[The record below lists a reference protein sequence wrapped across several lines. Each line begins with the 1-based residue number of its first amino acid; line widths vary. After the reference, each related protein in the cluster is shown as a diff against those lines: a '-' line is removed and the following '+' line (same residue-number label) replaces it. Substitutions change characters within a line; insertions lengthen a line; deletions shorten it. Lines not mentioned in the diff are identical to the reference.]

1 MLDPI
6 TISAAFALAKS
17 TIAGVQEAIQM
28 GKDLQECS
36 GDLIKFFEMRD
47 TVAKA
52 ATEDKG
58 KNPRSDM
65 GQALDTV
72 MQAKALR
79 DAEKKL
85 KEQLIYSGQGD
96 VWEAIQAEYN
106 LIIAN
111 RRREEREAEAAA
123 KNRREKLAEIVE
135 FLFIGFAGCIAGGLI
150 CWGTFE
156 FIIYKMRL

>member
-1 MLDPI
+1 MIDPI
-6 TISAAFALAKS
+6 SISAAFTLAKS
-17 TIAGVQEAIQM
+17 AIAGVQEAIQM

-36 GDLIKFFEMRD
+36 GDLIKFFELRD

-52 ATEDKG
+52 AVQDKG
-58 KNPRSDM
+58 KKRSEM

-106 LIIAN
+106 LIVAT
-111 RRREEREAEAAA
+111 RKREEREEAEAA
-123 KNRREKLAEIVE
+123 KNRREKLVESMEI
-135 FLFIGFAGCIAGGLI
+135 LFYGLAGCIVGGLI

>member
-52 ATEDKG
+52 ATQDKG
-58 KNPRSDM
+58 KPRSEM

-106 LIIAN
+106 LIQAN

-123 KNRREKLAEIVE
+123 KHKREQLAELVE
-135 FLFIGFAGCIAGGLI
+135 GLFYGFCGCIAGGLI
-150 CWGTFE
+150 CWGTVE

>member
-1 MLDPI
+1 MIDPI

-17 TIAGVQEAIQM
+17 TIAGVKEAIQM

-52 ATEDKG
+52 AVHDK
-58 KNPRSDM
+58 KKSKSDM

-79 DAEKKL
+79 DAEREL
-85 KEQLIYSGQGD
+85 KEKLIWSGQGD

-106 LIIAN
+106 MIVAN
-111 RRREEREAEAAA
+111 RKREEREAEAQA
-123 KNRREKLAEIVE
+123 KLKRENLAETINILLIGFVSI
-135 FLFIGFAGCIAGGLI
+135 LAAGFIG
-150 CWGTFE
+150 WGTLE
-156 FIIYKMRL
+156 FIMYKLKG

>member
-6 TISAAFALAKS
+6 SISAAFALAKS

-52 ATEDKG
+52 ATQDKG
-58 KNPRSDM
+58 KPRSEM

-106 LIIAN
+106 LIQAN

-123 KNRREKLAEIVE
+123 KHKREQLAELVE
-135 FLFIGFAGCIAGGLI
+135 GLFYGFCGCIAGGLI